1 MRRPRRPLSLGL
13 LVTVALVVLPTGV
26 GAAAVS
32 LTVGGVLAGQTASRP
47 PVHSTRRAPSH
58 PGPCSGRA
66 PVRLRL
72 TRLKGTRARLSWG
85 TPKGA
90 RGSSVVAYRV
100 LRSGRTVGQTFQ
112 PSMVLAVTPGTK
124 TTFAVQAR
132 YGNGGLKCSARL
144 SEVVKVRV
152 PGAVKGLKVV
162 SRTATGAV
170 IGWRAA
176 SRGDAPIGGYRV
188 SLDGAV
194 AGQTRSLRYTLLLS
208 SSHSHRVTVTA
219 VDTRDRLGPSSRAL
233 VIGTP
238 ARPHAAGVGPT
249 VPEGLSVSEIGGS
262 EATILWLP
270 SRRGAAPLSGYR
282 VYRDGTLVGQTSST
296 SFHLTHL
303 NFPQTYVI
311 TVAAVGSDGAES
323 MPSMPLKLTTAHTAP
338 TAPALLSAISV
349 SDTSATLSWQAGT
362 ATEGTVSGYLLYKDG
377 EIQGFVAGQI
387 VTVAL
392 ASARRYGFTV
402 RTRDSAG
409 YLSAPSSE
417 LVVLTTHTPPHTPQ
431 GLTATNVTSSSA
443 QISWQ
448 PSTAVS
454 GNVVGYRVFRNDI
467 PVGQGA
473 STERVVGGLAPG
485 SEYSITVSAV
495 DSMGAISE
503 PSQPLTVQ
511 TPDPTPTHGNVQAF
525 VLSSTDESF
534 ADLQAHYQQIGV
546 VYPTYFDCGPG
557 GTVEGKDDPLITHW
571 ATLRKIEVLPR
582 VNCLNVGAEEAIL
595 NQPSVRQKM
604 IETLAEYCR
613 QYGYSGIQIDFENA
627 PPSEREPFTTFITML
642 AATLHAQG
650 DKLSTVVTAK
660 YWNVPTGRAAM
671 YNDAA
676 LSVPSDYVLVMDWG
690 YHWVTSGPGS
700 IDEYQ
705 WFSKVANYTGTMPN
719 IHKFVLAM
727 PLYGVDWPNGGG
739 PSEPGKALQYSEI
752 AALIESLGITPEWE
766 NTSESPHFS
775 YVASD
780 GAHHQVWYVNQ
791 HSLELRSNLANSL
804 GMKLGL
810 WRLGKEDQTIWQL
823 PLLGGEGA

>member
-1 MRRPRRPLSLGL
+1 M
-13 LVTVALVVLPTGV
+13 
-26 GAAAVS
+26 
-32 LTVGGVLAGQTASRP
+32 
-47 PVHSTRRAPSH
+47 
-58 PGPCSGRA
+58 
-66 PVRLRL
+66 RLRL
-72 TRLKGTRARLSWG
+72 TRLKGTKARLSWS
-85 TPKGA
+85 TPKAA
-90 RGSSVVAYRV
+90 RGSSAVAYRV
-100 LRSGRTVGQTFQ
+100 LRSGKTVGQTFA
-112 PSMVLAVTPGTK
+112 PSMVLAVTPGAK

-132 YGNGGLKCSARL
+132 YGNGGLHCTARL
-144 SEVVKVRV
+144 SEVVKVRM
-152 PGAVKGLKVV
+152 PGVVKGLKVV
-162 SRTATGAV
+162 SRTSTGAV

-176 SRGDAPIGGYRV
+176 SRGDAPVAGYRV

-194 AGQTRSLRYTLLLS
+194 AGQTRSLRYTLLFS

-219 VDTRDRLGPSSRAL
+219 VDTRDRLGPSSGTL
-233 VIGTP
+233 EIGAP
-238 ARPHAAGVGPT
+238 ARPHVAGAPT
-249 VPEGLSVSEIGGS
+249 APEGLSVSEIGGT

-270 SRRGAAPLSGYR
+270 SQRGAAPLSGYR

-303 NFPQTYVI
+303 DFPQTYVI
-311 TVAAVGSDGAES
+311 TVAAVDSDGAES
-323 MPSMPLKLTTAHTAP
+323 VPSMGLKLTTAHPAP
-338 TAPALLSAISV
+338 TAPSLLSAISV
-349 SDTSATLSWQAGT
+349 TDTSATLSWQAGT
-362 ATEGTVSGYLLYKDG
+362 AAEGTVSGYLLYKDG
-377 EIQGFVAGQI
+377 EPQGFVAGQI
-387 VTVAL
+387 VTVSL
-392 ASARRYGFTV
+392 ASARRYTFTV
-402 RTRDSAG
+402 RTRDSDG
-409 YLSAPSSE
+409 YLSAPSPE
-417 LVVLTTHTPPHTPQ
+417 LLVVTTHTPPHTPQ
-431 GLTATNVTSSSA
+431 GLVASNVTSSSA

-448 PSTAVS
+448 ASTAVS
-454 GNVVGYRVFRNDI
+454 GNIVGYRVFRNDI

-473 STERVVGGLAPG
+473 STERTLTNLSAG

-503 PSQPLTVQ
+503 PSQPLTVA
-511 TPDPTPTHGNVQAF
+511 TADPPPTHGNVQAF

-534 ADLQAHYQQIGV
+534 DDLEAHYQQVGV
-546 VYPTYFDCGPG
+546 IYPTYFQCSAAG
-557 GTVEGKDDPLITHW
+557 GIEGSDDPLITHW

-595 NQPSVRQKM
+595 NQPAVRQKM

-627 PPSEREPFTTFITML
+627 PPSDREPFTTFITML
-642 AATLHAQG
+642 AERLHGQG

-705 WFSKVANYTGTMPN
+705 WFSKVANYTATMPN
-719 IHKFVLAM
+719 LHKFVLAM

-739 PSEPGKALQYSEI
+739 PSEPGTALQYTEI

-791 HSLELRSNLANSL
+791 HSLEVRSNLANSL